1 MVEIRFAR
9 VIEAP
14 SQGEPN
20 TVYFVK
26 APLATAMDI
35 LVAGSDGVPVPLAVR
50 AIGEGGYTDAQ
61 VRQVV
66 AAALTAGTNVKI
78 AVDPNAGTFTIS
90 ATGSTAAAD
99 WQGITGKPTTLSGF
113 GITDAQPLDAD
124 LTAIAALA
132 TAAFGRSMLTAADAP
147 SMRTL
152 LALGTAALATLG
164 TNAGNALQLDGNGKV
179 PANNLP
185 EAILGAMKYQGTW
198 DASANTPAL
207 ASNPAATT
215 KGFYYVVSVAGGTN
229 LSGVTDWKVGDWA
242 VSNGTTW
249 DKVDSSDQVNSV
261 AGLMGTITASGLR
274 TALSLVIGTDVQAY
288 DSDLQ
293 AIAALTTTAFGRGL
307 LTLADAT
314 AVRASLAALGLANYV
329 KDFNFSAAGS
339 AIVGAEVAMTLAVN
353 GAAIGSGALSYEKS
367 TAAAPGTFA
376 STTMPATLEAGARLR
391 VTAGGAVYVQIGRTA

>member
-26 APLATAMDI
+26 PPLATAMDI

-78 AVDPNAGTFTIS
+78 AVDPNAGTITIS
-90 ATGSTAAAD
+90 ATGSTAAVD

-132 TAAFGRSMLTAADAP
+132 TAAFGRSMLTAVDAP
-147 SMRTL
+147 AARTL
-152 LALGTAALATLG
+152 LALGSAALATLG

-179 PANNLP
+179 PTNALP

-198 DASANTPAL
+198 DASANSPAL
-207 ASNPAATT
+207 TTNPAAST
-215 KGFYYVVSVAGGTN
+215 KGFYYVVS
-229 LSGVTDWKVGDWA
+229 
-242 VSNGTTW
+242 
-249 DKVDSSDQVNSV
+249 
-261 AGLMGTITASGLR
+261 
-274 TALSLVIGTDVQAY
+274 
-288 DSDLQ
+288 
-293 AIAALTTTAFGRGL
+293 
-307 LTLADAT
+307 
-314 AVRASLAALGLANYV
+314 
-329 KDFNFSAAGS
+329 
-339 AIVGAEVAMTLAVN
+339 
-353 GAAIGSGALSYEKS
+353 
-367 TAAAPGTFA
+367 
-376 STTMPATLEAGARLR
+376 
-391 VTAGGAVYVQIGRTA
+391 TAG